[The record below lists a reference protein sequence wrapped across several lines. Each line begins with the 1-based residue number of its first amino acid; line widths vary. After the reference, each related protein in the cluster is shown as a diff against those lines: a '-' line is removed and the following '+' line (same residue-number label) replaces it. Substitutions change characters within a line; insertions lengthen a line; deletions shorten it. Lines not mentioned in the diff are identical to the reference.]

1 MQLVK
6 MTEIV
11 KLMCI
16 VLMIGQ
22 LAGAENDTL
31 CDDQLQALL
40 FGVSVNESWALQ
52 LYDSWGKWP
61 SGQFSGNQY
70 DFGNYDQC
78 REFVHEHANVGTISG
93 RYCMVV
99 VPQTVSESVKRV
111 FIDTGEINGVVVGM
125 CFPSYCSEQ
134 RLKQPVTVI
143 LETVYHVDSNSL
155 QIQCETEP
163 EVSSAAN
170 ILAVTIFS
178 MILAFVVGST
188 AYDVFASMKSFQPSP
203 VFTAFSIYS
212 NWPKLMKTTTT
223 PVRITE
229 KSNVIDCI
237 HGMRVLAIL
246 WIIFGHSYLLLT
258 SSPLINPVAT
268 LDWIES
274 FHSTLIISGPLSV
287 DTFFLLSGLLT
298 CWTLLK
304 ELDRS
309 RMLNVPLMY
318 LHRYLRL
325 TPVFAALI
333 LLTVGLLPYLGSGP
347 LWNAS
352 LGLSVDQCNRYWWSA
367 LLYVQN
373 YVNPDQ
379 ICLGHSWYLS
389 VDMQLFLLSPL
400 LIYPLWKWGRKALVL
415 VILLIATSVVYIAV
429 MFMVY
434 DFPGSVLITDIT
446 RDNLTYVPTHT
457 RMGAWL
463 VGVITGYILYRTKK
477 RFVHL
482 HKSQVAIGWIF
493 SLAALVICIVGA
505 HYVNQPYPNAHAQI
519 FDALYE
525 SLKHV
530 LWAAGVGWIIFA
542 CTNGYGGPVNSVLS
556 LPIWQP
562 LGRLSYC
569 LYLLHLPMQT
579 VLTASTRT
587 VRYFSDLRAIHTF
600 WGDFSLTLLAAVGW
614 TLCFEIPFAN
624 LDMLM
629 LEKVKK
635 KSSR

>member
-1 MQLVK
+1 MINIIKL
-6 MTEIV
+6 IV
-11 KLMCI
+11 ISLI
-16 VLMIGQ
+16 AVN
-22 LAGAENDTL
+22 LAYADNDTL
-31 CDDQLQALL
+31 CDEQLQAVL

-52 LYDSWGKWP
+52 LYDAWGKWP

-70 DFGNYDQC
+70 DLGNYDQC
-78 REFVHEHANVGTISG
+78 RRYSHQHANVGLITG

-99 VPQTVSESVKRV
+99 VPEEGSEPEMRI
-111 FIDTGEINGVVVGM
+111 FIDAGGVTGVVVGM
-125 CFPSYCSEQ
+125 CFPSYCNEQ
-134 RLKQPVTVI
+134 RLKQPVSIV
-143 LETVYHVDSNSL
+143 LETIYRVSSNGL

-163 EVSSAAN
+163 KVSSTIQ
-170 ILAVTIFS
+170 ILTVSIFS
-178 MILAFVVGST
+178 VILAFVVAST
-188 AYDVFASMKSFQPSP
+188 VYEVLTLKKLHRPSP
-203 VFTAFSIYS
+203 VFIAFSVYS
-212 NWPKLMKTTTT
+212 NWLKLMKTTT
-223 PVRITE
+223 VAAQATE

-237 HGMRVLAIL
+237 HGMRVLAIV

-258 SSPLINPVAT
+258 SSPLINPIAT
-268 LDWIES
+268 VEWIES
-274 FHSTLIISGPLSV
+274 FHSTLTIACPLSV

-298 CWTLLK
+298 CWSLMK

-309 RMLNVPLMY
+309 WFLNVPLMY

-333 LLTVGLLPYLGSGP
+333 LFTVGILPNLSSGP
-347 LWNAS
+347 LWNTS
-352 LGLSVDQCNRYWWSA
+352 LGLSVDQCNQYWWSA

-400 LIYPLWKWGRKALVL
+400 LIYPLWKFGKRVLILVG
-415 VILLIATSVVYIAV
+415 LLIATSMIYIFV
-429 MFMVY
+429 MFMVH

-446 RDNLTYVPTHT
+446 RDNLTYLPTHT

-463 VGVITGYILYRTKK
+463 IGVITGYVLYRTKNS
-477 RFVHL
+477 FVRL
-482 HKSQVAIGWIF
+482 DKSQVILGWTL
-493 SLAALVICIVGA
+493 SLAALVGCIVGA
-505 HYVNQPYPNAHAQI
+505 HYVNQPFPNTHAQI

-530 LWAAGVGWIIFA
+530 VWAFGVAWIIFA

-556 LPIWQP
+556 LSIWQP

-587 VRYFSDLRAIHTF
+587 TRYFSDLRAIHTF
-600 WGDFSLTLLAAVGW
+600 WGDFSLTLLASVGW

-624 LDMLM
+624 LDVWL
-629 LEKVKK
+629 LGRAKK
-635 KSSR
+635 LSS